1 MILIRDNLEIDYV
14 YYAELEMLMKYGVG
28 YPSLIINLRERIYQ
42 EGLEESPYVIKTDRK
57 LLQNVHKFIELME
70 SSDEPLEDDQS
81 QPIEKWWWH
90 LHKIAKGKYP
100 SLKLKEYL
108 REIYRKRRKH
118 WKEKYK
124 ESHLLLE
131 GLKEKPKYLSP
142 LWKS

>member
-1 MILIRDNLEIDYV
+1 MILIRDELEIDYV

-28 YPSLIINLRERIYQ
+28 YPNLIITLRERIHQ
-42 EGLEESPYVIKTDRK
+42 EGLEESPYVIKADRK
-57 LLQNVHKFIELME
+57 LFQNVHRFIELME
-70 SSDEPLEDDQS
+70 SSDEPLRDDQS

-90 LHKIAKGKYP
+90 LYKISKGKYP

-118 WKEKYK
+118 WKQKDK
-124 ESHLLLE
+124 ENHLLLE
-131 GLKEKPKYLSP
+131 NLKEKPRYLSS